1 MKKVYLDNAAT
12 TPVSESVIK
21 EITDKLSN
29 YYGNASTLYEIG
41 RSSKSILE
49 DVRIKLANSINAK
62 ENEIIFTSGGTESDN
77 SAIIKTAET
86 RQNYGKH
93 IITTKIEHEAVLKPM
108 KYLENHGY
116 EVSYLDVDSNGNIS
130 IEDLKNNLREDTI
143 LVSIMMGN
151 NEVGV
156 QNPIHEIGE
165 LLKDHQAYFHTDAV
179 QAYGLKDIDV
189 NRDNIDLLSTSAHK
203 INGPKMTGFLFKRE
217 TIKLNSFVLGGDQ
230 EQKRRAGTE
239 NIPSIAGFGVAVNSL
254 TKDEKEKRITKYNS
268 FREKILTELNNNNIE
283 YEINGPKTEP
293 RLEHILN
300 IWIKGIP
307 TDLLQMNLDLDG
319 VAIAG
324 GSACT
329 AGSLEPSH
337 VLSAMFPTNPN
348 RVNESIR
355 ISFGSFTSEDDIDL
369 FIERIVKVYNRLNK
383 NRRD

>member
-12 TPVSESVIK
+12 TPVSEPVIK

-41 RSSKSILE
+41 RASKSILE
-49 DVRIKLANSINAK
+49 DVRIKVANSINAK

-86 RQNYGKH
+86 RADFGKH
-93 IITTKIEHEAVLKPM
+93 IITTKIEHEAALKPM
-108 KYLENHGY
+108 QYLQRHGF
-116 EVSYLDVDSNGNIS
+116 EVTYLNVDQDGNIA
-130 IEDLKNNLREDTI
+130 IDELKDALRDDTI

-151 NEVGV
+151 NEVGIV
-156 QNPIHEIGE
+156 NPIHEIGK
-165 LLKDHQAYFHTDAV
+165 LLKNHQAYFHTDAV
-179 QAYGLKDIDV
+179 QAYGLKNIDV
-189 NRDNIDLLSTSAHK
+189 NRDYIDLLSTSAHK

-217 TIKLNSFVLGGDQ
+217 SIKLDSFVLGGDQ

-239 NIPSIAGFGVAVNSL
+239 NIPNLAGFGIAIDNL
-254 TKDEKEKRITKYNS
+254 TDSEKEERIKKFNS
-268 FREKILTELNNNNIE
+268 FREKILKELSRNDIE
-283 YEINGPKTEP
+283 YEINGPKNNP

-300 IWIKGIP
+300 LWIKKIP
-307 TDLLQMNLDLDG
+307 TDLLQMNLDLAG
-319 VAIAG
+319 IAVSG

-337 VLSAMFPTNPN
+337 VLSAMFPRNHE

-355 ISFGSFTSEDDIDL
+355 ISFGKFTTVGDIDL
-369 FIERIVKVYNRLNK
+369 FIERFIKVYNRLK
-383 NRRD
+383 NRRN